1 MKIISLVGAR
11 PQFIKEAIVHRE
23 LKSAGITEVL
33 VNSGQHYDANMADVF
48 FQDLEIKAPDYNLGV
63 GSASH
68 AEMTGKIIIE
78 FEKIALKEK
87 PDYVLVYGDTN
98 TTLAGAIVASKLK
111 VPVAHV
117 EAGVRMFPKDMPEE
131 INRTLTD
138 RVSKL
143 LFCSSM
149 KCVENLS
156 SEGIRQ
162 GVHFTGDV
170 MYDLFLLLKPKF
182 KYECNE
188 RYDLK
193 PNSYAVL
200 TLHRDYNVDNKE
212 RLEEILTN
220 IACFAKEV
228 AVIFPIHPRTRKRIT
243 EFGVEAHLK
252 DITVLEPLD
261 YLNLMGLVSNSQLI
275 ITDSGGLQKEAYYA
289 DKPALLFMDDPA
301 WHELVEEGVN
311 RLVGD
316 TSLIQLTKSLHR
328 KELSRNIYGTGT
340 ASKEIVRI
348 LKDQS
353 K

>member
-1 MKIISLVGAR
+1 MRIISLVGAR

-23 LKSAGITEVL
+23 LKRAGITEVL

-48 FQDLEIKAPDYNLGV
+48 FHDLEIKTPDYNLGV

-68 AEMTGKIIIE
+68 AEMTGKTIIE
-78 FEKIALKEK
+78 FEKIVLKEK

-131 INRTLTD
+131 INRALTD

-143 LFCSSM
+143 LFCASK
-149 KCVENLS
+149 KCVDNLA
-156 SEGIRQ
+156 SEGIRE

-182 KYECNE
+182 KYEYNE
-188 RYDLK
+188 RYKLK
-193 PNSYAVL
+193 PESYAVL

-220 IACFAKEV
+220 IACFAKET
-228 AVIFPIHPRTRKRIT
+228 AVIFPIHPRTRKRVT
-243 EFGVEAHLK
+243 EFGLEALLK
-252 DITVLEPLD
+252 DIQVLEPLD
-261 YLNLMGLVSNSQLI
+261 YLNLMGLISNSHLVL
-275 ITDSGGLQKEAYYA
+275 TDSGGLQKEAYYA

-311 RLVGD
+311 TLVQSR
-316 TSLIQLTKSLHR
+316 SLIQLAESLHR
-328 KELSRNIYGTGT
+328 KAPSKNIYGIGT
-340 ASKEIVRI
+340 ASREIVRI

-353 K
+353 N

>member
-1 MKIISLVGAR
+1 MRIISLVGAR
-11 PQFIKEAIVHRE
+11 PQFIKEAIIHRE
-23 LKSAGITEVL
+23 LKSAGITEIL

-48 FQDLEIKAPDYNLGV
+48 FQDLEIKTPDYNLGV
-63 GSASH
+63 GSSSH

-78 FEKIALKEK
+78 FEKIVLKEK

-143 LFCSSM
+143 LLCASM
-149 KCVENLS
+149 KCVDNLA
-156 SEGIRQ
+156 SEGIRE

-170 MYDLFLLLKPKF
+170 MYDLFLMLRPKF
-182 KYECNE
+182 KYEYNE
-188 RYDLK
+188 QYNLK

-212 RLEEILTN
+212 RLEGILRN
-220 IACFAKEV
+220 IALFAEESDI
-228 AVIFPIHPRTRKRIT
+228 IFPIHPRTKKRVA
-243 EFGVEAHLK
+243 EFGLEPLLK
-252 DITVLEPLD
+252 EIKVLEPLD
-261 YLNLMGLVSNSQLI
+261 YLNLMGLVSNSRLVL
-275 ITDSGGLQKEAYYA
+275 TDSGGLQKEAYYA

-301 WHELVEEGVN
+301 WHELVEEGIN
-311 RLVGD
+311 ILVGEQPI
-316 TSLIQLTKSLHR
+316 TQLAKTLVQRNYPK
-328 KELSRNIYGTGT
+328 NIYGDGT
-340 ASKEIVRI
+340 ASKAIVRI
-348 LKDQS
+348 LKEQR
-353 K
+353 